1 MTSRRAVVAIGGN
14 SLIKDKQHQSIPD
27 QYTAAAES
35 CHHIADMI
43 SKGWDVVLTSGNGPQ
58 VGFIMRRSELAKHE
72 LHEVLM
78 DYAGADTQG
87 AIGYMLQRAL
97 HNEFKRRDID
107 KHAATIITQT
117 LVDKDD
123 PAFENPAKPVG
134 TFMDKETAQKRAN
147 QQEWE
152 IVEDAGRG
160 WRRVVPSPI
169 PKEIIQQP
177 AIDALIKE
185 GIVTYAVGGGG
196 IPVIREED
204 GTLEGV
210 EAVIDKD
217 RASSLLASEMGMDL
231 LLISTA
237 VEKAYLNFGTEDQ
250 KPIDEMTPSEAEKYI
265 EEGHF
270 APGSMLPK
278 VEACVDFIKNGG
290 DLAIITNP
298 PNITNALAGKTGTRI
313 VPE

>member
-97 HNEFKRRDID
+97 HNEFKHRDID

-147 QQEWE
+147 QQGWE

-237 VEKAYLNFGTEDQ
+237 VEKAYLNFGTEEEE
-250 KPIDEMTPSEAEKYI
+250 PIDEMTPSEAEKYI

-298 PNITNALAGKTGTRI
+298 PNITNALARKTGTRI